1 MIIKID
7 HDIRVGKERMG
18 VMQRQRMEDLQH
30 LESYFGGDNKV
41 SVLERG

>member
-1 MIIKID
+1 MIIKVD

-18 VMQRQRMEDLQH
+18 VTERQRMEDLQH
-30 LESYFGGDNKV
+30 LKNYFGGANKV